1 MLTAVFL
8 IFQEPILWAFGAS
21 ENTIGYATSYMGIYV
36 CGTVF
41 VQISLGMN
49 MFITS
54 QGFAKFSMLTVII
67 GAVLNIVLDP
77 LFIFEMCIRDRPDPF
92 SPPLSDVF
100 TLRGVEC

>member
-1 MLTAVFL
+1 
-8 IFQEPILWAFGAS
+8 
-21 ENTIGYATSYMGIYV
+21 MGLYV

-67 GAVLNIVLDP
+67 GAVLNIALDP
-77 LFIFEMCIRDRPDPF
+77 VFIFAFGLGVPGAAIATVF
-92 SPPLSDVF
+92 SQAVSAAWVLLFLTGKRTTRCV
-100 TLRGVEC
+100 